1 MGLLSTEPSEDD
13 TSYTDCNSH
22 ISSSSPLVERRVEE
36 EGVEPSGDRKNE
48 EGGKS
53 KNLNLSL
60 QHTDLG

>member
-36 EGVEPSGDRKNE
+36 EGVESPGDRKNE
-48 EGGKS
+48 GGGKS